1 MPYATAEDML
11 ARFGEVEMTRLTAAE
26 GELDAGV
33 VAAKVETALREAT
46 GLIDSYLRRR
56 YAVPLAAP
64 VPPEI
69 VRACCVLARYDLA
82 HGEQREPSEQM
93 RLARREVVE
102 WLAALADG
110 KAVLDGAVPAAGA
123 SGAGAMASDRARA
136 FSPESLRGW

>member
-1 MPYATAEDML
+1 MPYATVEDMV
-11 ARFGEVEMTRLTAAE
+11 ARFGEAEMTRLTAAE

-33 VAAKVETALREAT
+33 VTAKVETALAEAT

-64 VPPEI
+64 VPAEI

-93 RLARREVVE
+93 RLARKEVVE

-123 SGAGAMASDRARA
+123 SGAGAMASDREPA
-136 FSPESLRGW
+136 FSPESLRDW